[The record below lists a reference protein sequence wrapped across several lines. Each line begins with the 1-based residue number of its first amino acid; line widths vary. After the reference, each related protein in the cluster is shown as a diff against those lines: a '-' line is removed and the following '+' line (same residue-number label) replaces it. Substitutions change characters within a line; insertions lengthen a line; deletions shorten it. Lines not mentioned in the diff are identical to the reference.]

1 MRKLVLIMFV
11 TLALLL
17 PTLASAQTNV
27 KNPYKVNFCSDG
39 KDQDGL
45 ALSGPIQVIAI
56 VDGTAQPPV
65 SLPASSGTAGCTT
78 GFSKYTIASS
88 SAKGSHSVTVKLSS
102 TDGPGDPAVVPFD
115 FAVVGKPPSTPTSV
129 TVTQ

>member
-1 MRKLVLIMFV
+1 MRKLLFVALVLLV
-11 TLALLL
+11 

-39 KDQDGL
+39 KDQDGVVL
-45 ALSGPIQVIAI
+45 TGAVQVI
-56 VDGTAQPPV
+56 VVLDGTDQPPV
-65 SLPASSGTAGCTT
+65 ALPASSGATGCVT
-78 GFSKYTIASS
+78 GSNKYTVAGS

-102 TDGPGDPAVVPFD
+102 ADGVGDPAAVPFS
-115 FAVVGKPPSTPTSV
+115 FAVVGKPPSTPTAV